1 MLTYG
6 DILAALTE
14 YDRASNTTPISAVA
28 IDSREVKNGALFVAF
43 RGESADGH
51 DYVKQAFQNGAAIAL
66 VEREIDGY
74 RHIEAG
80 KPIPSDLT
88 GPFCILVQNTERG
101 LQQIAADWRQRF
113 PQLDIIGI
121 TGSVGKTSTK
131 ELTHGV
137 LSFRYPNTHKTPKN
151 YNNEIGLPLT
161 VLQLHKDH
169 THAVLEMGMYAKGEI
184 ALLCDIAHPKIG
196 VVTNIG
202 PVHMSRLGSLEAIVE
217 AKRELVEALPAA
229 SEGGVA
235 ILNRDDEQ
243 VMSMAP
249 HTRARIFTYG
259 LSREADLWADQVI
272 SRGLEGIKFV
282 LHYQGLDWRVRV
294 PLLGSHSVHTALR
307 ATAVGLACGMEMSDI
322 VRGLQNTQNQMRLVT
337 VRGPQN
343 SLIIDDTYNAS
354 PDSVIAALNLLGDIR
369 GRKIAVLGDMLELG
383 RAEKEGHQR
392 VGRRAVE
399 IADILVSVGQLG
411 KIIGEEAL
419 SVGMAR
425 DRVHILP
432 NNQNAA
438 DLLETLIQSEDVV
451 LIKGSLGARMEE
463 IVAQLSRSKG
473 QV

>member
-1 MLTYG
+1 MITQG
-6 DILAALTE
+6 DILAAIAQ
-14 YDRASNTTPISAVA
+14 YDRANNRTPISSID
-28 IDSREVKNGALFVAF
+28 IDSREVKNGSMFVAF

-51 DYVKQAFQNGAAIAL
+51 DYVKSAFEKGAAVAL
-66 VEREIDGY
+66 VEREIAGY
-74 RHIEAG
+74 RHVAAGEAV
-80 KPIPSDLT
+80 PSDLK
-88 GPFCILVQNTERG
+88 PPYCLLVDNTERG
-101 LQQIAADWRQRF
+101 LQQIAANWRQQF

-137 LSFRYPNTHKTPKN
+137 LAFRYPDTHKTPKN

-161 VLQLHKDH
+161 VLQLNQNH

-184 ALLCDIAHPKIG
+184 ALLCDIARPRVG

-229 SEGGVA
+229 SDGGVA
-235 ILNRDDEQ
+235 ILNMDDEH

-249 HTRARIFTYG
+249 HTTARIFTYG

-307 ATAVGLACGMEMSDI
+307 ATSVGLACGMEMSDI

-383 RAEKEGHQR
+383 RAETEGHKR
-392 VGRRAVE
+392 VGRR
-399 IADILVSVGQLG
+399 VG
-411 KIIGEEAL
+411 
-419 SVGMAR
+419 
-425 DRVHILP
+425 
-432 NNQNAA
+432 
-438 DLLETLIQSEDVV
+438 
-451 LIKGSLGARMEE
+451 
-463 IVAQLSRSKG
+463 
-473 QV
+473 